1 MTNRTTRYRDD
12 MHTYESSA
20 KNPERQ
26 AAMFSRIA
34 RHYDLINDLASL
46 GRDRMWRRT
55 VTDELERACHGLD
68 GREILDVACGTGTS
82 SRALAN
88 RGAIVTGCDIS
99 PGMLDVAR
107 RKEAEDRRATRPPI
121 RYECCDAQHLPF
133 TDRQFDAVTTSY
145 GLRNMPDPRS
155 ALADMRR
162 VCRPGAPIIVLDFDT
177 PDNPV
182 WRAIYERYR
191 AIVLPAL
198 GDLLGGNGD
207 AYRYLDVSIDAW
219 KGRAGVAAM
228 LCETGWHDVAYRTLS
243 GSIASI
249 CRARA

>member
-1 MTNRTTRYRDD
+1 MNT
-12 MHTYESSA
+12 HEPQA

-46 GRDRMWRRT
+46 GRDRTWRRT

-68 GREILDVACGTGTS
+68 GREILDVACGTGAS

-88 RGAIVTGCDIS
+88 RGAAVTGCDIS
-99 PGMLDVAR
+99 PGMLDIAR
-107 RKEAEDRRATRPPI
+107 REESEDRRGARTPI
-121 RYECCDAQHLPF
+121 RYECHDAQRLPF
-133 TDRQFDAVTTSY
+133 ADRRFDAVTISY
-145 GLRNMPDPRS
+145 GLRNMPDPR
-155 ALADMRR
+155 ATLADMRR
-162 VCRPGAPIIVLDFDT
+162 VCRAGGPIIVLDFDT
-177 PDNPV
+177 PNNPV

-198 GDLLGGNGD
+198 GDLFGGNGD

-219 KGRAGVAAM
+219 AGRNGVAAM
-228 LCETGWHDVAYRTLS
+228 LRETGWHDVAYRTLS